1 MVDAM
6 TVDANDAPQG
16 RRPVFLGADY
26 VSTPHNGRY
35 YTEAWSLTDGELVV
49 IVRENG
55 GTSLMNASERIA
67 EAIDKR
73 WYTSGIPIRIIED
86 WGTDRTALGHRFV
99 ESSRE
104 GGHWALDF
112 DEWDSRGLVLPR

>member
-1 MVDAM
+1 MVDVL
-6 TVDANDAPQG
+6 TVDANDAPHG

-26 VSTPHNGRY
+26 ISLPHIGRY
-35 YTEAWSLTDGELVV
+35 YTEAWSLTDGETVV

-55 GTSLMNASERIA
+55 GMSLINASDRIA
-67 EAIDKR
+67 EAIDSR
-73 WYTSGIPIRIIED
+73 WYKGGPPIRIIED
-86 WGTDRTALGHRFV
+86 WGPEPTAMGHRFV
-99 ESSRE
+99 ESSRT